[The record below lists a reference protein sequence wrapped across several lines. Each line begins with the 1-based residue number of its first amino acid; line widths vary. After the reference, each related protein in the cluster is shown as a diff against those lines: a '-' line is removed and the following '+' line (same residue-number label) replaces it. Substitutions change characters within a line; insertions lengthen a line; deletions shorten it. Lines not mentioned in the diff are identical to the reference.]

1 MSIYSTSVTTAI
13 IDPAFN
19 SSRRCEFRLPD
30 RDGAYMSNLRLGN
43 VGVTTTAIAPYALG
57 CGVASVIK
65 RIQLMDGNEELDSLR
80 EANAWLTF
88 KSFFRPNSEAS
99 SIKIPQQGGA
109 GRGARSGTKMEI
121 SVPLP
126 AQKFAADAATILTT
140 GEEVFTGYVDL
151 RVIFPLLGQMSHLNT
166 KMFPNLRIVIEYE
179 TDQARIIRVGG
190 NAPVP
195 TTPILMADIIT
206 DDALVATLD
215 KQLMA
220 KPVMFDAIEVDR
232 IGVPQI
238 PLTDTLDPAG
248 GTGAGSLYAQSLVLQ
263 SKGFLGKYVKRI
275 CIQKSSQDK
284 DRYGGIATDLN
295 VKGFGANG
303 SLAMHLE
310 RANIRVNGRNLLG
323 GDGYVTAGQMA
334 MGMADTW
341 GELNSFPY
349 AALES
354 VGLDIASAAAKNG
367 PAGLPPTLPS
377 LRVLGGAGADVA
389 KQSVLV
395 GQQAYIGFRIDERCD
410 NLQLQYQRSGRF
422 QAPAPVV
429 PGTNTAMDLTM
440 YAEVSKMLT
449 VRGPGDW
456 SVSYA

>member
-1 MSIYSTSVTTAI
+1 MSIYSTSVESSI
-13 IDPAFN
+13 IDPVFS

-30 RDGAYMSNLRLGN
+30 RDGAYMSNLRIGN

-88 KSFFRPNSEAS
+88 KSFFRPNSEAA
-99 SIKIPQQGGA
+99 SIKMVEEGGA
-109 GRGARSGTKMEI
+109 GRGARSGTSMEI
-121 SVPLP
+121 AVPLP
-126 AQKFAADAATILTT
+126 SQKFAADTATIAAS
-140 GEEVFTGYVDL
+140 GEDVFTGYLDL
-151 RVIFPLLGQMSHLNT
+151 RVIFPLLEQITHLNT

-179 TDQARIIRVGG
+179 TDQARIIRFGG

-195 TTPILMADIIT
+195 TTPILMADTIT
-206 DDALVATLD
+206 DVALVATLD
-215 KQLMA
+215 KQMMA
-220 KPVMFDAIEVDR
+220 KPIMFDAIEVDR
-232 IGVPQI
+232 IGVPEI
-238 PLTDTLDPAG
+238 PLTDIPDPAT
-248 GTGAGSLYAQSLVLQ
+248 GTGTRALYAQQLTLQ

-284 DRYGGIATDLN
+284 ARYGGIPTDLP

-310 RANIRVNGRNLLG
+310 RANLRVNGRNLLG
-323 GDGYVTAGQMA
+323 GDGYVTAAQMA
-334 MGMADTW
+334 MGVCDAW
-341 GELNSFPY
+341 GEINSFPY

-354 VGLDIASAAAKNG
+354 VGLDLAGAVAKNG
-367 PAGLPPTLPS
+367 PAGLPPTFPS
-377 LRVLGGAGADVA
+377 LRVAGALGA
-389 KQSVLV
+389 EQARQSSLI
-395 GQQAYIGFRIDERCD
+395 GQQAYIGFRIDEKCD
-410 NLQLQYQRSGRF
+410 NLQIQYQRSGRF
-422 QAPAPVV
+422 QQVAPIE

-449 VRGPGDW
+449 VRGPGEW
-456 SVSYA
+456 SVSYM

>member
-1 MSIYSTSVTTAI
+1 
-13 IDPAFN
+13 
-19 SSRRCEFRLPD
+19 
-30 RDGAYMSNLRLGN
+30 MSNLRIGN

-88 KSFFRPNSEAS
+88 KSFFRPNSEAG
-99 SIKIPQQGGA
+99 SIKIPEQGGA

-121 SVPLP
+121 AVPLP
-126 AQKFAADAATILTT
+126 AQKFAADAATTLAS

-151 RVIFPLLGQMSHLNT
+151 RVIFPLLDQMSHLNT
-166 KMFPNLRIVIEYE
+166 KMFPNLRVVIEYE

-195 TTPILMADIIT
+195 TTPVLLADIIM

-215 KQLMA
+215 KQMMA
-220 KPVMFDAIEVDR
+220 KPIMFDAIEVDR
-232 IGVPQI
+232 IGVAEI
-238 PLTDTLDPAG
+238 PTTNVV
-248 GTGAGSLYAQSLVLQ
+248 GTGALVNQSLVLQ
-263 SKGFLGKYVKRI
+263 SKGFLGKYIKRI

-284 DRYGGIATDLN
+284 GRYGGVATDLN

-310 RANIRVNGRNLLG
+310 EANLRINGRNLLG
-323 GDGYVTAGQMA
+323 GQGYVTAAQMA
-334 MGMADTW
+334 MGMADVW
-341 GELNSFPY
+341 GEVNSFPY

-354 VGLDIASAAAKNG
+354 VGGDLAAAPCKNG

-377 LRVLGGAGADVA
+377 LLEAGTGGIDVA
-389 KQSVLV
+389 RQSALV
-395 GQQAYIGFRIDERCD
+395 GQQAYIAFRIDERAD

-422 QAPAPVV
+422 QLPAPVA
-429 PGTNTAMDLTM
+429 PGTNTALDLTL
-440 YAEVSKMLT
+440 YAEVTKILT
-449 VRGPGDW
+449 VRGPGEW
-456 SVSYA
+456 AVSYA